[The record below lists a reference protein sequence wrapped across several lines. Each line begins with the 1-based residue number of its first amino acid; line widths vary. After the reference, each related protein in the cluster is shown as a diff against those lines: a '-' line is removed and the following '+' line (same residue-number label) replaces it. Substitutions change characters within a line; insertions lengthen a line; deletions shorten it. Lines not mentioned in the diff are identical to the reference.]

1 MLKTLIAVIEKASV
15 NFSGGLNVLTGETG
29 AGKSIVVDSINAIMG
44 ERTSRELVRYG
55 ADNAYVSA
63 YFDDICDSALNK
75 LKEFDIELE
84 DDNSL
89 LITRKISA
97 NGKSLCKVNGKT
109 VTVSMLK
116 EICSYLV
123 NVHGQHDSQAL
134 LNPDLQYN
142 YIDMLLEDKSVL
154 SDYKETFKKLISVR
168 RKLKSFAKDEDNKES
183 LLELLNFQI
192 EELEK
197 ADIKVG
203 EREELTQKR
212 TLIQKSEDIIKSLNL
227 AISVINGDD
236 ENIGIEQACADVSR
250 TLFKFDETKDV
261 YDVFNDINDKL
272 ELAKDKAEALL
283 LSIDFSPEEIEMID
297 EKLDLYY
304 KFSNKYGQTEQEM
317 LDYLEKA
324 KEKRNSILFADEEL
338 NRLNEEYENLLNI
351 TVKLADKL
359 SVERKKTAKIFEEKV
374 KQELAFL
381 DMPKMQFYVD
391 FNKGNLSSTGYDKI
405 EFLISANPGEPPKS
419 LSKVASGGELSRIM
433 LAIKNIISYNDTIGT
448 LIFDEID
455 TGVSGRASQKIGLKL
470 KSVSKNTQV
479 ICVTHSAQ
487 IASNA
492 DEHFLIQKKFND
504 NKTFTCVTP
513 LDFEGR
519 KQELARIMGGL
530 EITDTKCRGIIKSE
544 FMQRLTMGVN
554 IEQKIESPTCAAVLL

>member
-1 MLKTLIAVIEKASV
+1 MLKTLDIENIAVIEKASV
-15 NFSGGLNVLTGETG
+15 DFSGGLNVLTGETG

-84 DDNSL
+84 EDNSL

-142 YIDMLLEDKSVL
+142 YIDMLLDDKSVL

-212 TLIQKSEDIIKSLNL
+212 ALIQKSEDIIKSLNL

-272 ELAKDKAEALL
+272 ELAKDRAEALL

-359 SVERKKTAKIFEEKV
+359 SAERKKTAKVFEENV

-492 DEHFLIQKKFND
+492 DEHFLIQKKFD
-504 NKTFTCVTP
+504 ENKTFTCVTP

-530 EITDTKCRGIIKSE
+530 EITDT
-544 FMQRLTMGVN
+544 
-554 IEQKIESPTCAAVLL
+554 LLQSAEELLNQNLCSD

>member
-1 MLKTLIAVIEKASV
+1 MLKTLDIENIAVIEKASV
-15 NFSGGLNVLTGETG
+15 DFSGGLNVLTGETG

-55 ADNAYVSA
+55 ADNAYVSS

-75 LKEFDIELE
+75 LKKFDIELE
-84 DDNSL
+84 EDNSL

-203 EREELTQKR
+203 EREELTKKR
-212 TLIQKSEDIIKSLNL
+212 ALIQKSEDIIKSLNL

-359 SVERKKTAKIFEEKV
+359 SVERKKTAKVFEENV

-530 EITDTKCRGIIKSE
+530 EITDT
-544 FMQRLTMGVN
+544 
-554 IEQKIESPTCAAVLL
+554 LLQSAEELLNQNLCSD

>member
-1 MLKTLIAVIEKASV
+1 MLKTLDIENIAVIEKASV
-15 NFSGGLNVLTGETG
+15 DFSGGLNVLTGETG

-84 DDNSL
+84 EDNSL
-89 LITRKISA
+89 LITRKISS

-154 SDYKETFKKLISVR
+154 SDYKEAFKKLISVR
-168 RKLKSFAKDEDNKES
+168 RKLKSFAKDEDDKES

-203 EREELTQKR
+203 EREELTKKR
-212 TLIQKSEDIIKSLNL
+212 ALIQKSEDIIKSLNL

-317 LDYLEKA
+317 LNYLEEA

-359 SVERKKTAKIFEEKV
+359 SVERKKTAKVFEENV

-504 NKTFTCVTP
+504 NKTFTSVTP

-530 EITDTKCRGIIKSE
+530 EITDT
-544 FMQRLTMGVN
+544 
-554 IEQKIESPTCAAVLL
+554 LLQSAEELLNQNLCSD

>member
-1 MLKTLIAVIEKASV
+1 MLKTLDIENIAVIEKASV
-15 NFSGGLNVLTGETG
+15 DFSGGLNVLTGETG

-75 LKEFDIELE
+75 LKKFDIELE
-84 DDNSL
+84 EDNSL

-203 EREELTQKR
+203 EREELTKKR
-212 TLIQKSEDIIKSLNL
+212 ALIQKSEDIIKSLNL

-283 LSIDFSPEEIEMID
+283 LSIDFSPVEIEMID

-359 SVERKKTAKIFEEKV
+359 SVERKKTAKVFEENV

-530 EITDTKCRGIIKSE
+530 EITDT
-544 FMQRLTMGVN
+544 
-554 IEQKIESPTCAAVLL
+554 LLQSAEELLNQNLCSD

>member
-1 MLKTLIAVIEKASV
+1 MLKTLDIENIAVIEKASV

-84 DDNSL
+84 EDNSL

-134 LNPDLQYN
+134 LSPDLQYN

-283 LSIDFSPEEIEMID
+283 LSIDFSTEEIEMID

-359 SVERKKTAKIFEEKV
+359 SAERKKTAKIFEENV

-530 EITDTKCRGIIKSE
+530 EITDT
-544 FMQRLTMGVN
+544 
-554 IEQKIESPTCAAVLL
+554 LLQSAEELLNQNLCSD

>member
-1 MLKTLIAVIEKASV
+1 MLKTLDIENIAVIEKASV
-15 NFSGGLNVLTGETG
+15 DFSGGLNVLTGETG

-75 LKEFDIELE
+75 LKKFDFELE
-84 DDNSL
+84 EDNSL

-203 EREELTQKR
+203 EREELTKKR
-212 TLIQKSEDIIKSLNL
+212 ALIQKSEDIIKSLNL

-359 SVERKKTAKIFEEKV
+359 SVERKKTAKVFEENV

-530 EITDTKCRGIIKSE
+530 EITDT
-544 FMQRLTMGVN
+544 
-554 IEQKIESPTCAAVLL
+554 LLQSAEELLNQNLCSD

>member
-1 MLKTLIAVIEKASV
+1 MLKTLDIENIAVIEKASV
-15 NFSGGLNVLTGETG
+15 DFSGGLNVLTGETG

-75 LKEFDIELE
+75 LKKFDIELE
-84 DDNSL
+84 EDNSL

-212 TLIQKSEDIIKSLNL
+212 ALIQKSEDIIKSLNL

-272 ELAKDKAEALL
+272 ELAKDKAEALF

-359 SVERKKTAKIFEEKV
+359 SVERKKTAKIFEENV

-530 EITDTKCRGIIKSE
+530 EITDT
-544 FMQRLTMGVN
+544 
-554 IEQKIESPTCAAVLL
+554 LLQSAEELLNQNLCSD

>member
-1 MLKTLIAVIEKASV
+1 MLKTLDIENIAVIEKASV
-15 NFSGGLNVLTGETG
+15 DFSGGLNVLTGETG

-63 YFDDICDSALNK
+63 YFEDICDSALNK

-84 DDNSL
+84 EDNSL

-203 EREELTQKR
+203 EREELTKKR
-212 TLIQKSEDIIKSLNL
+212 ALIQKSEDIIKSLNL

-272 ELAKDKAEALL
+272 EFAKDKAEALL

-338 NRLNEEYENLLNI
+338 NRLNEEYENLLNF

-359 SVERKKTAKIFEEKV
+359 SVERKKTAKIFEENV

-530 EITDTKCRGIIKSE
+530 EITDT
-544 FMQRLTMGVN
+544 
-554 IEQKIESPTCAAVLL
+554 LLQSAEELLNQNLCSD

>member
-1 MLKTLIAVIEKASV
+1 MLKTLDIENIAVIEKASV
-15 NFSGGLNVLTGETG
+15 DFSGGLNVLTGETG

-75 LKEFDIELE
+75 LKKFDIELE
-84 DDNSL
+84 EDNSL

-168 RKLKSFAKDEDNKES
+168 RRLKSFAKDEDNKES

-212 TLIQKSEDIIKSLNL
+212 ALIQKSEDIIKSLNL

-359 SVERKKTAKIFEEKV
+359 SVERKKTAKVFEENV

-530 EITDTKCRGIIKSE
+530 EITDT
-544 FMQRLTMGVN
+544 
-554 IEQKIESPTCAAVLL
+554 LLQSAEELLNQNLCSD

>member
-1 MLKTLIAVIEKASV
+1 MLKTLDIENIAVIEKASV

-84 DDNSL
+84 EDNSL

-203 EREELTQKR
+203 EREELTKKR
-212 TLIQKSEDIIKSLNL
+212 ALIQKSEDIIKSLNL

-359 SVERKKTAKIFEEKV
+359 SAERKKTAKIFEEKV
-374 KQELAFL
+374 KKELAFL

-530 EITDTKCRGIIKSE
+530 EITDT
-544 FMQRLTMGVN
+544 
-554 IEQKIESPTCAAVLL
+554 LLQSAEELLNQNLCSD

>member
-1 MLKTLIAVIEKASV
+1 MLKTLDIENIAVIEKASV

-84 DDNSL
+84 EDNSL

-183 LLELLNFQI
+183 LLEL
-192 EELEK
+192 
-197 ADIKVG
+197 
-203 EREELTQKR
+203 TQKR
-212 TLIQKSEDIIKSLNL
+212 ALIQKSEDIIKSLNL

-359 SVERKKTAKIFEEKV
+359 SAERKKTAKIFEENV

-419 LSKVASGGELSRIM
+419 LSRVASGGELSRIM

-530 EITDTKCRGIIKSE
+530 EITDT
-544 FMQRLTMGVN
+544 
-554 IEQKIESPTCAAVLL
+554 LLQSAEELLNQNLCSD

>member
-1 MLKTLIAVIEKASV
+1 MLKTLDIENIAVIEKASV
-15 NFSGGLNVLTGETG
+15 DFSGGLNVLTGETG

-75 LKEFDIELE
+75 LKKFDIELE
-84 DDNSL
+84 EDNSL

-212 TLIQKSEDIIKSLNL
+212 ALIQKSEDIIKSLNL
-227 AISVINGDD
+227 SISVINGDD

-272 ELAKDKAEALL
+272 ELAKDRAEALL

-338 NRLNEEYENLLNI
+338 NRLNEEYENMLNI

-359 SVERKKTAKIFEEKV
+359 SAERKKTAKVFEENV

-492 DEHFLIQKKFND
+492 DEHFLIQKKFD
-504 NKTFTCVTP
+504 ENKTFTCVTP

-530 EITDTKCRGIIKSE
+530 EITDT
-544 FMQRLTMGVN
+544 
-554 IEQKIESPTCAAVLL
+554 LLQSAEELLNQNLCSD

>member
-1 MLKTLIAVIEKASV
+1 MLKTLDIENIAVIEKASV
-15 NFSGGLNVLTGETG
+15 DFSSGLNVLTGETG

-75 LKEFDIELE
+75 LKKFDIELE
-84 DDNSL
+84 EDNSL

-212 TLIQKSEDIIKSLNL
+212 ALIQKSEDIIKSLNL

-359 SVERKKTAKIFEEKV
+359 SVERKKTAKVFEENV

-530 EITDTKCRGIIKSE
+530 EITDT
-544 FMQRLTMGVN
+544 
-554 IEQKIESPTCAAVLL
+554 LLQSAEELLNQNSCSD

>member
-1 MLKTLIAVIEKASV
+1 MLKTLDIENIAVIEKASV
-15 NFSGGLNVLTGETG
+15 DFSGGLNVLTGETG

-75 LKEFDIELE
+75 LKKFDIELE
-84 DDNSL
+84 EDNSL

-142 YIDMLLEDKSVL
+142 YIDMLLKDKSVL

-203 EREELTQKR
+203 EREELTKKR
-212 TLIQKSEDIIKSLNL
+212 ALIQKSEDIIKSLNL

-359 SVERKKTAKIFEEKV
+359 SVERKKTAKVFEENV

-391 FNKGNLSSTGYDKI
+391 FNKGDLSSTGYDKI

-530 EITDTKCRGIIKSE
+530 EITDT
-544 FMQRLTMGVN
+544 
-554 IEQKIESPTCAAVLL
+554 LLQSAEELLNQNLCSD

>member
-1 MLKTLIAVIEKASV
+1 MLKTLDIENIAVIEKASV
-15 NFSGGLNVLTGETG
+15 DFSGGLNVLTGETG

-84 DDNSL
+84 EDNSL
-89 LITRKISA
+89 LITRKISS

-154 SDYKETFKKLISVR
+154 SDYKEAFKKLISVR
-168 RKLKSFAKDEDNKES
+168 RKLKSFAKDEDDKEN

-203 EREELTQKR
+203 EREELTKKR
-212 TLIQKSEDIIKSLNL
+212 ALIQKSEDIIKSLNL

-261 YDVFNDINDKL
+261 YDVFNEINDKL

-338 NRLNEEYENLLNI
+338 NRLNKEYENLLNI

-359 SVERKKTAKIFEEKV
+359 SVERKKTAKVFEENV

-492 DEHFLIQKKFND
+492 DEHFLIQKKFD
-504 NKTFTCVTP
+504 ENKTFTSVTP

-530 EITDTKCRGIIKSE
+530 EITDT
-544 FMQRLTMGVN
+544 
-554 IEQKIESPTCAAVLL
+554 LLQSAEELLNQNLCSD

>member
-1 MLKTLIAVIEKASV
+1 MLKTLDIENIAVIEKASV
-15 NFSGGLNVLTGETG
+15 DFSGGLNVLTGETG

-84 DDNSL
+84 EDNSL

-212 TLIQKSEDIIKSLNL
+212 ALIQKSEDIIKSLNL

-317 LDYLEKA
+317 LDYLDKA

-530 EITDTKCRGIIKSE
+530 EITDT
-544 FMQRLTMGVN
+544 
-554 IEQKIESPTCAAVLL
+554 LLQSAEELLNQNLCSD

>member
-1 MLKTLIAVIEKASV
+1 MLKTLDIENIAVIEKASV

-84 DDNSL
+84 EDNSL
-89 LITRKISA
+89 LISRKISA

-168 RKLKSFAKDEDNKES
+168 RKLKSFAKNEDNKES

-212 TLIQKSEDIIKSLNL
+212 ALIQKSEDIIKSLNL

-317 LDYLEKA
+317 LDYLEIA

-530 EITDTKCRGIIKSE
+530 EITDT
-544 FMQRLTMGVN
+544 
-554 IEQKIESPTCAAVLL
+554 LLQSAEELLNQNLRSD